1 MKVKQTSNS
10 PTFISSLAEEI
21 ISLRNDYN
29 YSDFTVIFP
38 TRRAALIFK
47 ITFAQQLHHASLL
60 PSVYSISDFI
70 AHYTPQRIVEK
81 KELLLQFYT
90 IYKKHFSETDFRTF
104 APWGEMIL
112 SDFDEADRYLIDH
125 QTLFADLKSYKEIES
140 LFQDDEQQAEQLRKF
155 FAMFLQE
162 PTKLQQKFAEI
173 WNKLPLLYEELF
185 SQLQAES
192 KTTEGHAMNKMALSP
207 ETYFAGLNISTTVF
221 AGFYALTPA
230 EKNIFEFVQ
239 QRKGLIRWD
248 TDEYYVDSPD
258 QEAGLFFR
266 NNTLIQKEFKH
277 KSNLFR
283 TLEKNVRITGV
294 PLVTGQV
301 KYMGQQL
308 KKLLKENKLNPDK
321 TAIVLNDESLLPQV
335 LQSIPEEIEE
345 LNITMGYPYSNTQMF
360 RFVHLLEELKRM
372 SVIKGKKTLLHFQ
385 SFLHLLQ
392 HPYSALIPAWMN
404 DNTEGHGTYI
414 PMEELIDDAKYFLE
428 QWLLNENVFE
438 KHLAVYNKITVY
450 LQSVKSGELNV
461 AAFMLNE
468 LEELNALT
476 NRYKNIL
483 DYHSQEM
490 LIEELYNTTRIP
502 FSGEPVKGLQI
513 MGFLETRV
521 LDFENIFVLNANEG
535 SLPKTNRHHSFIP
548 YTLRK
553 SFNLPT
559 YTEQDAISAYHFWRL
574 LQRASHIELLYNTQT
589 NEFAG
594 GERSRYLLQLFY
606 EIKSRLSNWNISHE
620 LIIPPLQKIN
630 YINPEIKR
638 SEELTKELKKLYNT
652 DKLKFSATS
661 LQSFIYCSLQ
671 FYFSYIKK
679 IKEPDSFDEE
689 IDGAV
694 VGEILHQAIQ
704 NLYDVEKN
712 KTFNKKDAALMK
724 KKIQPLVLEAIR
736 QKFDK
741 HYQHRG
747 YTFIIEKIIE
757 KYIERIVDTDLTL
770 PPFEIIE
777 TEKSHEVKLTLKD
790 NVSATIKG
798 KFDRI
803 DKTAEGFR
811 IVDYKT
817 GKDELQSKY
826 SIEQIFSEPKYKI
839 NLQLMLYNWLAERS
853 NYNGSI
859 TSGIYPLRSI
869 SSKKLETISPSDW
882 RSHSELFDFSLKRLL
897 EEIIFEA
904 DFVQTQDLKRCSL
917 CAYKDICNR

>member
-125 QTLFADLKSYKEIES
+125 QTLFADLKSYKEIEF

-185 SQLQAES
+185 SQLQAEN

-207 ETYFAGLNISTTVF
+207 ETYFAGLNTSTTVF

-248 TDEYYVDSPD
+248 ADEYYVDSPD

-308 KKLLKENKLNPDK
+308 KKMLKENKLNPDK

-606 EIKSRLSNWNISHE
+606 EIKSRLSNWKISHE

>member
-185 SQLQAES
+185 SQLQAEN

-207 ETYFAGLNISTTVF
+207 ETYFAGLNTSTTVF

-248 TDEYYVDSPD
+248 ADEYYVDSPD

-308 KKLLKENKLNPDK
+308 KKMLKENKLNPDK

-606 EIKSRLSNWNISHE
+606 EIKSRLSNWKISHE

-724 KKIQPLVLEAIR
+724 KKIQPLVLEAII

-826 SIEQIFSEPKYKI
+826 SIEQIFSDPKYKI

>member
-185 SQLQAES
+185 SQLQAEN

-207 ETYFAGLNISTTVF
+207 ETYFAGLNTSTTVF

-248 TDEYYVDSPD
+248 ADEYYVDSPD

-308 KKLLKENKLNPDK
+308 KKMLKENKLNPDK

-606 EIKSRLSNWNISHE
+606 EIKSRLSNWKISHE

-724 KKIQPLVLEAIR
+724 KKIQPLVLEAII

>member
-185 SQLQAES
+185 SQLQAEN

-207 ETYFAGLNISTTVF
+207 ETYFAGLNTSTTVF

-248 TDEYYVDSPD
+248 ADEYYVDSPD

-606 EIKSRLSNWNISHE
+606 EIKSRLSNWKISHE

>member
-185 SQLQAES
+185 SQLQAEN

-207 ETYFAGLNISTTVF
+207 ETYFAGLNTSTTVF

-248 TDEYYVDSPD
+248 ADEYYVDSPD

-308 KKLLKENKLNPDK
+308 KKMLKENKLNPDK

-606 EIKSRLSNWNISHE
+606 EIKSRLSNWKISHE

-671 FYFSYIKK
+671 FYFRYIKK

-689 IDGAV
+689 IDSAV

-724 KKIQPLVLEAIR
+724 KKIQPLVLEAII

-826 SIEQIFSEPKYKI
+826 SIEQIFSDPKYKI

>member
-248 TDEYYVDSPD
+248 ADEYYVDSPD

-606 EIKSRLSNWNISHE
+606 EIKSRLSNWKISHE

>member
-185 SQLQAES
+185 SQLQAEN

-207 ETYFAGLNISTTVF
+207 ETYFAGLNTSTTVF

-248 TDEYYVDSPD
+248 ADEYYVDSPD

-308 KKLLKENKLNPDK
+308 KKMLKENKLNPDK

-606 EIKSRLSNWNISHE
+606 EIKSRLSNWKISHE

-817 GKDELQSKY
+817 GKDELKSKY
-826 SIEQIFSEPKYKI
+826 SIEQIFSDPKYKI

>member
-185 SQLQAES
+185 SQLQAEN

-207 ETYFAGLNISTTVF
+207 ETYFAGLNTSTTVF

-248 TDEYYVDSPD
+248 ADEYYVDSPD

-589 NEFAG
+589 NEF
-594 GERSRYLLQLFY
+594 
-606 EIKSRLSNWNISHE
+606 H
-620 LIIPPLQKIN
+620 IP
-630 YINPEIKR
+630 
-638 SEELTKELKKLYNT
+638 
-652 DKLKFSATS
+652 
-661 LQSFIYCSLQ
+661 
-671 FYFSYIKK
+671 
-679 IKEPDSFDEE
+679 
-689 IDGAV
+689 
-694 VGEILHQAIQ
+694 
-704 NLYDVEKN
+704 
-712 KTFNKKDAALMK
+712 
-724 KKIQPLVLEAIR
+724 
-736 QKFDK
+736 
-741 HYQHRG
+741 
-747 YTFIIEKIIE
+747 
-757 KYIERIVDTDLTL
+757 
-770 PPFEIIE
+770 
-777 TEKSHEVKLTLKD
+777 
-790 NVSATIKG
+790 
-798 KFDRI
+798 
-803 DKTAEGFR
+803 
-811 IVDYKT
+811 
-817 GKDELQSKY
+817 
-826 SIEQIFSEPKYKI
+826 
-839 NLQLMLYNWLAERS
+839 
-853 NYNGSI
+853 
-859 TSGIYPLRSI
+859 
-869 SSKKLETISPSDW
+869 
-882 RSHSELFDFSLKRLL
+882 
-897 EEIIFEA
+897 
-904 DFVQTQDLKRCSL
+904 RCHL
-917 CAYKDICNR
+917 

>member
-1 MKVKQTSNS
+1 
-10 PTFISSLAEEI
+10 
-21 ISLRNDYN
+21 
-29 YSDFTVIFP
+29 
-38 TRRAALIFK
+38 
-47 ITFAQQLHHASLL
+47 
-60 PSVYSISDFI
+60 
-70 AHYTPQRIVEK
+70 
-81 KELLLQFYT
+81 
-90 IYKKHFSETDFRTF
+90 
-104 APWGEMIL
+104 
-112 SDFDEADRYLIDH
+112 
-125 QTLFADLKSYKEIES
+125 
-140 LFQDDEQQAEQLRKF
+140 
-155 FAMFLQE
+155 
-162 PTKLQQKFAEI
+162 
-173 WNKLPLLYEELF
+173 
-185 SQLQAES
+185 
-192 KTTEGHAMNKMALSP
+192 
-207 ETYFAGLNISTTVF
+207 
-221 AGFYALTPA
+221 
-230 EKNIFEFVQ
+230 
-239 QRKGLIRWD
+239 
-248 TDEYYVDSPD
+248 
-258 QEAGLFFR
+258 
-266 NNTLIQKEFKH
+266 
-277 KSNLFR
+277 
-283 TLEKNVRITGV
+283 
-294 PLVTGQV
+294 
-301 KYMGQQL
+301 
-308 KKLLKENKLNPDK
+308 
-321 TAIVLNDESLLPQV
+321 
-335 LQSIPEEIEE
+335 
-345 LNITMGYPYSNTQMF
+345 
-360 RFVHLLEELKRM
+360 
-372 SVIKGKKTLLHFQ
+372 
-385 SFLHLLQ
+385 
-392 HPYSALIPAWMN
+392 
-404 DNTEGHGTYI
+404 
-414 PMEELIDDAKYFLE
+414 
-428 QWLLNENVFE
+428 
-438 KHLAVYNKITVY
+438 
-450 LQSVKSGELNV
+450 SGELNV

-483 DYHSQEM
+483 DYHAQEM

-559 YTEQDAISAYHFWRL
+559 YTEQDAISAYRFWRL

-606 EIKSRLSNWNISHE
+606 EIKSRLSNWKISHE

-638 SEELTKELKKLYNT
+638 SQELTKELKKLYNT

-671 FYFSYIKK
+671 FYFRYIKK

-689 IDGAV
+689 IDSAV

-724 KKIQPLVLEAIR
+724 KKIQPLVLEAII

-811 IVDYKT
+811 IV
-817 GKDELQSKY
+817 
-826 SIEQIFSEPKYKI
+826 
-839 NLQLMLYNWLAERS
+839 
-853 NYNGSI
+853 
-859 TSGIYPLRSI
+859 
-869 SSKKLETISPSDW
+869 
-882 RSHSELFDFSLKRLL
+882 
-897 EEIIFEA
+897 
-904 DFVQTQDLKRCSL
+904 
-917 CAYKDICNR
+917 

>member
-248 TDEYYVDSPD
+248 ADEYYVDSPD

-308 KKLLKENKLNPDK
+308 KKMLKENKLNPDK

-638 SEELTKELKKLYNT
+638 SEELTKELKKLYKT

>member
-29 YSDFTVIFP
+29 YSDFTDIFP
-38 TRRAALIFK
+38 TRRAALIVK

-248 TDEYYVDSPD
+248 ADEYYVDSPD

-308 KKLLKENKLNPDK
+308 KKMLKENKLNPDK

-606 EIKSRLSNWNISHE
+606 EIKSRLSNWKISHE

>member
-185 SQLQAES
+185 SQLQAEN

-207 ETYFAGLNISTTVF
+207 ETYFAGLNTSTTVF

-248 TDEYYVDSPD
+248 ADEYYVDSPD

-308 KKLLKENKLNPDK
+308 KKMLKENKLNPDK

-606 EIKSRLSNWNISHE
+606 EIKSRLSNWKISHE

-689 IDGAV
+689 IDSAV

-724 KKIQPLVLEAIR
+724 KKIQPLVLEAII

-826 SIEQIFSEPKYKI
+826 SIEQIFSDPKYKI

>member
-185 SQLQAES
+185 SQLQAEN

-207 ETYFAGLNISTTVF
+207 ETYFAGLNTSTTVF

-248 TDEYYVDSPD
+248 ADEYYVDSPD

-308 KKLLKENKLNPDK
+308 KKMLKENKLNPDK

-606 EIKSRLSNWNISHE
+606 EIKSRLSNWKISHE

-671 FYFSYIKK
+671 FYFRYIKK

-689 IDGAV
+689 IDSAV

-724 KKIQPLVLEAIR
+724 KKIQPLVLEAII

>member
-90 IYKKHFSETDFRTF
+90 IYKKHFRETDFRTF

-185 SQLQAES
+185 SQLQAEN

-207 ETYFAGLNISTTVF
+207 ETYFAGLNTSTTVF

-248 TDEYYVDSPD
+248 ADEYYVDSPD

-308 KKLLKENKLNPDK
+308 KKMLKENKLNPDK

-606 EIKSRLSNWNISHE
+606 EIKSRLSNWKISHE

>member
-90 IYKKHFSETDFRTF
+90 IYKKHFRETDFRTF

-185 SQLQAES
+185 SQLQAEN

-207 ETYFAGLNISTTVF
+207 ETYFAGLNTSTTVF

-248 TDEYYVDSPD
+248 ADEYYVDSPD

-308 KKLLKENKLNPDK
+308 KKMLKENKLNPDK

>member
-185 SQLQAES
+185 SQLQAEN

-207 ETYFAGLNISTTVF
+207 ETYFAGLNTSTTVF

-248 TDEYYVDSPD
+248 ADEYYVDSPD

-308 KKLLKENKLNPDK
+308 KKMLKENKLNPDK

-606 EIKSRLSNWNISHE
+606 EIKSRLSNWKISHE

-826 SIEQIFSEPKYKI
+826 SIEQIFSDPKYKI

>member
-248 TDEYYVDSPD
+248 ADEYYVDSPD

-308 KKLLKENKLNPDK
+308 KKMLKENKLNPDK

-606 EIKSRLSNWNISHE
+606 EIKSRLSNWKISHE

>member
-185 SQLQAES
+185 SQLQAEN

-248 TDEYYVDSPD
+248 ADEYYVDSPD

-308 KKLLKENKLNPDK
+308 KKMLKENKLNPDK

-606 EIKSRLSNWNISHE
+606 EIKSRLSNWKISHE

-817 GKDELQSKY
+817 GKDELKSKY
-826 SIEQIFSEPKYKI
+826 SIEQIFSDPKYKI

>member
-90 IYKKHFSETDFRTF
+90 IYKKHFRETDFRTF

-207 ETYFAGLNISTTVF
+207 ETYFAGLNTSTTVF

-404 DNTEGHGTYI
+404 GNTEGHGTYI

-638 SEELTKELKKLYNT
+638 SEELTKELKKLYKT

-817 GKDELQSKY
+817 GKDELKSKY
-826 SIEQIFSEPKYKI
+826 SIEQIFSDPKYKI

>member
-185 SQLQAES
+185 SQLQAEN

-207 ETYFAGLNISTTVF
+207 ETYFAGLNTSTTVF

-248 TDEYYVDSPD
+248 ADEYYVDSPD

-308 KKLLKENKLNPDK
+308 KKMLKENKLNPDK

-606 EIKSRLSNWNISHE
+606 EIKSRLSNWKISHE

>member
-185 SQLQAES
+185 SQLQAEN

-207 ETYFAGLNISTTVF
+207 ETYFAGLNTSTTVF

-248 TDEYYVDSPD
+248 ADEYYVDSPD

-308 KKLLKENKLNPDK
+308 KKMLKENKLNPDK

-606 EIKSRLSNWNISHE
+606 EIKSRLSNWKISHE

-671 FYFSYIKK
+671 FYFRYIKK

-689 IDGAV
+689 IDSAV

>member
-29 YSDFTVIFP
+29 YSVFTVLFP

-185 SQLQAES
+185 SQLQAEN

-207 ETYFAGLNISTTVF
+207 ETYFAGLNTSTTVF

-248 TDEYYVDSPD
+248 ADEYYVDSPD

-308 KKLLKENKLNPDK
+308 KKMLKENKLNPDK

-606 EIKSRLSNWNISHE
+606 EIKSRLSNWKISHE